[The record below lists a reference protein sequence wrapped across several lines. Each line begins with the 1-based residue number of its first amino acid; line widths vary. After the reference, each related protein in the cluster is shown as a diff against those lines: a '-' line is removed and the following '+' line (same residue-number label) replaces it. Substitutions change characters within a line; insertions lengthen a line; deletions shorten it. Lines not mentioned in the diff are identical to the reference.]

1 MCIRDRPTVSSTVS
15 GTFSSSPSGLDIDPI
30 SGKIKFS
37 SSSPGNYT
45 VFYEMP
51 SLYCGT
57 TTLSKTI
64 AIKGNCDGSDTDG
77 DGVPDNTEV
86 LPPYNSDP
94 LDGCSYYFVEQHRD
108 FVSAAW
114 AALDC
119 DGDGVANGDELGDN
133 TDPNNACS
141 YKSQSITL
149 PITAI
154 GLDCDGDGVPGYK
167 EEALSLIHI

>member
-1 MCIRDRPTVSSTVS
+1 
-15 GTFSSSPSGLDIDPI
+15 
-30 SGKIKFS
+30 
-37 SSSPGNYT
+37 
-45 VFYEMP
+45 MP

-133 TDPNNACS
+133 TDPTNSCS

-154 GLDCDGDGVPGYK
+154 GLDCDEDGVPGYIENSQDK
-167 EEALSLIHI
+167 TDSLNSCSLVIENISLTVYSCLLYTSPSPRDS